1 MRECW
6 VLKFTE
12 SEMVFIRRGKQMI
25 QNQYFMIKHK
35 KKRVKLRDPHSNI
48 DCKFQPKSSCLH
60 DSQTVYMPFLWP
72 WSLRFFV
79 VVTQRARERLLKR
92 ISRKSPHKSKTRKN
106 LYLFAKAKF
115 TVYHISY
122 WRKKSEWGGHAIMWK
137 KAQKMRNWRTN
148 NGKME
153 HEEEH
158 PANCVNCNK
167 RHTRR

>member
-1 MRECW
+1 MLSFKVHRVW
-6 VLKFTE
+6 DGVHTARQTNDPKPIFYDKT
-12 SEMVFIRRGKQMI
+12 Q
-25 QNQYFMIKHK
+25 

-137 KAQKMRNWRTN
+137 KAQKNE
-148 NGKME
+148 KL
-153 HEEEH
+153 
-158 PANCVNCNK
+158 ANK
-167 RHTRR
+167 